1 MLRIYEDALVIC
13 SHAADVARQ
22 LDGKD
27 KDLARQLRRCS
38 SSVALNIA
46 EGSASQGRNKVS
58 RYFNALGSA
67 KETRACLEVAAAM
80 QYTASVDEEVLV
92 SLEKVMGSLHKLT
105 R

>member
-58 RYFNALGSA
+58 RYFSAMGSA
-67 KETRACLEVAAAM
+67 RETIACLQVAAAM
-80 QYTASVDEEVLV
+80 QYVEGVDDQVLDR
-92 SLEKVMGSLHKLT
+92 LDKVVAGLHKLT